1 MDWFHCNQCFC
12 KDAAPFFVT
21 NCGHIFCRKCVLEE
35 KCAIC
40 GTACKHL
47 VLSENLKPQVK
58 MFFKSPKE
66 TALRYLSH
74 VSQVWTFQKK
84 QMDLLI
90 AFYKD
95 RLSKLELTV
104 QETQQRV
111 ANQEKELAVL
121 KKENGELKKFLSI
134 LKECPNRCQGSR
146 TSTPRPV
153 GITSPTQLATPRPS
167 SQHSSHMVSRSSSRE
182 STPYRMATLGSWQ
195 GSRGLQGRSTP
206 RDSFTATPSS
216 GTSHSQLS
224 YRAPSAS
231 LGLGVISSRPSGPT
245 RVTPNYS
252 MRIFST

>member
-21 NCGHIFCRKCVLEE
+21 NCGHVFCRKCVTEE
-35 KCAIC
+35 KCSIC

-47 VLSENLKPQVK
+47 ALSDNLKPQVK

-74 VSQVWTFQKK
+74 VSQVWSFQKK

-95 RLSKLELTV
+95 RLSKLELMV
-104 QETQQRV
+104 QESQQRV

-121 KKENGELKKFLSI
+121 KKENGELKKLLSI

-153 GITSPTQLATPRPS
+153 GITSPTQLTTPRPS
-167 SQHSSHMVSRSSSRE
+167 SQPGIHMVRSSSRE
-182 STPYRMATLGSWQ
+182 STPYRTATLGSWQ
-195 GSRGLQGRSTP
+195 GGRGLQGRSTP
-206 RDSFTATPSS
+206 RESVTATPSP
-216 GTSHSQLS
+216 GASHNLS

-231 LGLGVISSRPSGPT
+231 LGLGVISSRPAGPT